1 MDKKFNATGEGQK
14 QMFYTAGK
22 VALRKS
28 LSDFIDERNKER
40 VAMVE
45 KWRADG
51 QKEEDWKRIQLF
63 DEETGRQE
71 EILESI

>member
-28 LSDFIDERNKER
+28 LSDFINKRNNERF
-40 VAMVE
+40 AMVE

-51 QKEEDWKRIQLF
+51 QKEEDWKRIELF
-63 DEETGRQE
+63 DEDTEKQV